1 MTTAKE
7 PPVITSG
14 PSSAWRY
21 LYLVAAMRGVTF
33 FGDIAAAT
41 AIELSLQG
49 RGYSGAAVAGVLL
62 AAILPPIL
70 LGPLSG
76 RIVDKYPKAKVLT
89 VAATVQLMLG
99 AGTLLTDSPVIW
111 TALILGIGCG
121 VAFAHPVFGSMPSQL
136 MPRKDQ
142 PRAASISQMS
152 AMAGMLSAP
161 AVGALLAS
169 QFGTHGALA
178 LNVVAF
184 AFVVVGALTLSR
196 HPASRTSAKTDAAA
210 AASHTDS
217 YSVWSDAALR
227 SILAAN
233 GVLMLC
239 ASTIN
244 VFVVFFV
251 RDTLD
256 ASERMYGLVGS
267 AWMAGLIP
275 GALLVSKVRIPM
287 EQTLL
292 ASFAF
297 VGIGILL
304 TAAAPSAWWVLPFYF
319 LGGLGNGAGAT
330 ATHVLLNTR
339 VPENHRGRAFAALGM
354 VSNSGPSLGILLGGL
369 FLAVADPRTG
379 YLVAGLAVL
388 IALAFVARRVLAM
401 GSPAAAEAAARKGD
415 GYVSS
420 E

>member
-7 PPVITSG
+7 TPVITAG
-14 PSSAWRY
+14 PSSSWRY

-41 AIELSLQG
+41 AIELSLQS
-49 RGYSGAAVAGVLL
+49 RGYSGAAVAAVLL
-62 AAILPPIL
+62 AAIVPPIL

-76 RIVDKYPKAKVLT
+76 RIVDRYPKAKVLT
-89 VAATVQLMLG
+89 VAAAVQLVLG
-99 AGTLLTDSPVIW
+99 AGTLLTDNPVIW
-111 TALILGIGCG
+111 TMLILGIGCG

-169 QFGTHGALA
+169 QFGTDGALA
-178 LNVVAF
+178 LNVTAF
-184 AFVVVGALTLSR
+184 AFVVVGALVLSR
-196 HPASRTSAKTDAAA
+196 HPGSRTSAKADAAA
-210 AASHTDS
+210 AGEPAERADG

-227 SILAAN
+227 SLLAAN

-287 EQTLL
+287 ERILV

-297 VGIGILL
+297 VGVGILL

-330 ATHVLLNTR
+330 ATHVLLNTY
-339 VPENHRGRAFAALGM
+339 VPEDHRGRAFAALGM

-379 YLVAGLAVL
+379 YLVAGLGVL
-388 IALAFVARRVLAM
+388 IALAFVARQVLAM
-401 GSPAAAEAAARKGD
+401 GSSPSAAAPPTER
-415 GYVSS
+415 
-420 E
+420 